1 MNEESTTDR
10 RSRAHRM
17 WHKRF
22 SLAFLTYSDA
32 MIHCHDKLL
41 TAEERHAHDE
51 WASSGWQA
59 SFPGQSYPGDR
70 AWPGWRKY
78 LGAPPRPDEPDGEYL
93 SDEQHDLVMAAWRRL
108 KKTPTVTA
116 LIEVARLLPGEERD
130 LAFEV
135 VFFAGAQA
143 ALASRPGPRLVER
156 PDDHPPTAA

>member
-17 WHKRF
+17 QYKRF

-32 MIHCHDKLL
+32 MMHCHDKLL
-41 TAEERHAHDE
+41 TAEERRAYDD
-51 WASSGWQA
+51 WVS
-59 SFPGQSYPGDR
+59 SFPDQSYPGDL
-70 AWPGWRKY
+70 AWPGWKKY

-93 SDEQHDLVMAAWRRL
+93 SDEQHDQVMEAWRRL
-108 KKTPTVTA
+108 KKTPTLTA

-130 LAFEV
+130 RAFEV
-135 VFFAGAQA
+135 IFFAGAQA